1 MGLYMQALLA
11 QGQVM
16 GGLKRTH
23 YHLASWRS
31 ISLGALGVVVIGE
44 EQVEVGW

>member
-1 MGLYMQALLA
+1 MGPYIQVMLA

-23 YHLASWRS
+23 HHSASWRPTF
-31 ISLGALGVVVIGE
+31 LGALWEPGGE
-44 EQVEVGW
+44 EQAAVGW